1 MSPSCLITFEKIE
14 TFICQS
20 QKQTFAFK
28 LENLCLSDIFRS
40 KVPGSQLPDSRVSGS
55 QGPGSQGPRV
65 LDLRVL
71 WSRISSPDF
80 RLCSLL

>member
-40 KVPGSQLPDSRVSGS
+40 KGEKQVDVKKHFFIKMIR
-55 QGPGSQGPRV
+55 
-65 LDLRVL
+65 
-71 WSRISSPDF
+71 F
-80 RLCSLL
+80 KTK